1 MSNLFYLQDTRGS
14 GCVGND
20 LLFWKLGGGYTTDI
34 SKAEMFTKQSAFGQ
48 HACRDTDLPWP
59 KEYLDRYTRLVVDIQ
74 NVSYDEAMGEIDN
87 LIELE
92 VYHQ

>member
-1 MSNLFYLQDTRGS
+1 MSKLFYLQDSRGS

-34 SKAEMFTKQSAFGQ
+34 SKAEVFSRNSAMGQ
-48 HACRDTDLPWP
+48 NRSRDTDIPWP
-59 KEYLDRYTRLVVDIQ
+59 KEYVDSKIRSVVDIQ
-74 NVSYDEAMGEIDN
+74 NLDYSEAMGETDN

-92 VYHQ
+92 AHR